1 MEKRE
6 EIRFWD
12 LNGYKGTLSKAINTV
27 QICTY
32 DLISFQTDLYIEMT
46 TTLQFE
52 MDSFDNLSIFNFIIF
67 GLYFIPKKIVHTEIQ
82 FDWF

>member
-32 DLISFQTDLYIEMT
+32 DLISFQTDLYTEMYNRNCT
-46 TTLQFE
+46 TFQFE

-67 GLYFIPKKIVHTEIQ
+67 KLEILK
-82 FDWF
+82 

>member
-12 LNGYKGTLSKAINTV
+12 LNGYKGTLSKTINTV

-32 DLISFQTDLYIEMT
+32 DLISFQTDLYTEMHNRNCT
-46 TTLQFE
+46 TFQFE

-67 GLYFIPKKIVHTEIQ
+67 ELEILK
-82 FDWF
+82 